1 MAEQQNNYW
10 IIFSAENH
18 TFACSMK
25 EVIEIVRVTDLLP
38 STEPMPSVVGWINVR
53 GDMVPV
59 VDLVEHIFD
68 KNHDYIH
75 NEIIVLKTTGQTIGC
90 VAERILA
97 VSSPG
102 QENELNHCFT
112 DENSQFFKE
121 ITYLD
126 SSNLKIMRQ

>member
-38 STEPMPSVVGWINVR
+38 CTEAMPAVVGWVNVR
-53 GDMVPV
+53 GEMVPV
-59 VDLVEHIFD
+59 VDLVDHLF
-68 KNHDYIH
+68 KQNHDYAH
-75 NEIIVLKTTGQTIGC
+75 NEIIILKTKDQMLGC
-90 VAERILA
+90 IAERILA
-97 VSSPG
+97 VSAPG
-102 QENELNHCFT
+102 QESELDHCFSE
-112 DENSQFFKE
+112 DNPQFLKD

-126 SSNLKIMRQ
+126 SSNLMMMRQ